1 MSVSICTDYPP
12 SELDH
17 TVTIE
22 VPALLEAGGVYNI
35 NCIVTTDIRPL
46 VKWMGPDGKDIS
58 AEDIGSGSGFTPTA
72 GSSITVQS
80 GIADSSITVS
90 SIVVTGKQT
99 ILSLSFSPLR
109 TSHGGRYTCMS
120 VVESPPS
127 VKTATKDMIVKS
139 KSSRGNCTVR
149 IMLWCKG

>member
-1 MSVSICTDYPP
+1 M
-12 SELDH
+12 
-17 TVTIE
+17 TIE

-35 NCIVTTDIRPL
+35 SCIVTSDISPQ
-46 VKWMGPDGKDIS
+46 VKWMGPNGKDIS
-58 AEDIGSGSGFTPTA
+58 GEDNKRRDDSGGVML
-72 GSSITVQS
+72 G
-80 GIADSSITVS
+80 DE
-90 SIVVTGKQT
+90 VVTGKQT

-127 VKTATKDMIVKS
+127 VKTATKDMIIKS

-149 IMLWCKG
+149 IMLLV

>member
-1 MSVSICTDYPP
+1 MNFHGLSFP
-12 SELDH
+12 ELDH

-35 NCIVTTDIRPL
+35 SCIVTTDIRPH

-58 AEDIGSGSGFTPTA
+58 AEDIGSGT
-72 GSSITVQS
+72 
-80 GIADSSITVS
+80 GIAQATATDSNIT
-90 SIVVTGKQT
+90 TGSPVIMGNQT

-120 VVESPPS
+120 VVESPTS
-127 VKTATKDMIVKS
+127 VKTATKDVIVTSKYLVNSQAEIPYTHPRNPQKS
-139 KSSRGNCTVR
+139 
-149 IMLWCKG
+149 M

>member
-1 MSVSICTDYPP
+1 MINDCPP

-35 NCIVTTDIRPL
+35 SCTVTTDVRPQ

-58 AEDIGSGSGFTPTA
+58 GEDKKRRDNSGSIMYGNEV
-72 GSSITVQS
+72 ITR
-80 GIADSSITVS
+80 
-90 SIVVTGKQT
+90 KQT
-99 ILSLSFSPLR
+99 ILSLSFSPLH

-127 VKTATKDMIVKS
+127 VKTATKDMIIKS

-149 IMLWCKG
+149 IM